1 MIRDYLGPWGFM
13 IVLAP
18 KPHQETVSTIN
29 KCVWRLCA
37 SYHALNAVTIC
48 FTFTSPRCSESVEDF
63 GDSKGTIFYIKLN
76 NCLGYH

>member
-37 SYHALNAVTIC
+37 SYHALNAVTI
-48 FTFTSPRCSESVEDF
+48 FLLLQVHVVARVLRTSEIPKVQYSTS
-63 GDSKGTIFYIKLN
+63 N
-76 NCLGYH
+76 